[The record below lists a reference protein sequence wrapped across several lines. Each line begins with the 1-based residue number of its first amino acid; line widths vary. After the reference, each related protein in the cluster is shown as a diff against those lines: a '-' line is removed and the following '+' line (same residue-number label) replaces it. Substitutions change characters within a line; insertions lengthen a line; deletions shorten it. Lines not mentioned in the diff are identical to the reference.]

1 VVFTVQ
7 HRTNL
12 CNVVVHGFVLRS
24 LIGSSSQLCDTIP
37 TVPKRGCGG
46 IIRPSICL
54 PFTTGWLHPRFPI
67 RLGLTDPHG
76 FKYANAN
83 GFFSRS
89 FPPVTVQRPPQPDD
103 QRNAKNPQSLARHR
117 CAQRFPFRSPSSLQR
132 VDAVPRC
139 FFFFFN
145 SNERTNEPKTSGAAS
160 GLGLA
165 LTKNILARGDN
176 VVATGRSASQ
186 FHDLLSDAS
195 IDQTRLR
202 VLALDVTAPFA
213 EIKRRM
219 DTAIEVW
226 GRLDVVVNN
235 AGIAVFGT
243 TEEIGSVLIHLQ
255 TLFFSCCCCC
265 YCYCY
270 CSLTHR
276 G

>member
-1 VVFTVQ
+1 MHVPVVFTVQ

-37 TVPKRGCGG
+37 TAPKRGCGG

-139 FFFFFN
+139 FFFFILN
-145 SNERTNEPKTSGAAS
+145 SNERTNERTNLKPQEPRVV
-160 GLGLA
+160 LA
-165 LTKNILARGDN
+165 WRSRRTFSLAVTMLSPRGDLP
-176 VVATGRSASQ
+176 RSFTISYRT
-186 FHDLLSDAS
+186 LPS
-195 IDQTRLR
+195 
-202 VLALDVTAPFA
+202 
-213 EIKRRM
+213 IKRGCACWRS
-219 DTAIEVW
+219 T
-226 GRLDVVVNN
+226 
-235 AGIAVFGT
+235 
-243 TEEIGSVLIHLQ
+243 
-255 TLFFSCCCCC
+255 
-265 YCYCY
+265 
-270 CSLTHR
+270 
-276 G
+276 